1 MKKAIAS
8 FTALFVAT
16 ALPLFAADTK
26 SETKEVKGEILDLTC
41 YLDHGASG
49 EKHSKCGSG
58 CIESGL
64 PVGIKAENGTIYVV
78 VGEHK
83 PLNKEL
89 APHAGKVV
97 TLRGKAVSRDGLNL
111 LENATLVQ

>member
-1 MKKAIAS
+1 MRKVIAS
-8 FTALFVAT
+8 FTALVVAT
-16 ALPLFAADTK
+16 ALPLIAADTK
-26 SETKEVKGEILDLTC
+26 GETKELKGEVIDLTC
-41 YLDHGASG
+41 FLDHGATG
-49 EKHSKCGSG
+49 EKHAKCGTG

-64 PVGIKAENGTIYVV
+64 PVGLEAQDGTIYLV

-89 APHAGKVV
+89 APFAGKAV
-97 TLRGKAVSRDGLNL
+97 TLRGKVVSRNGLNL